1 MGQWIKARK
10 QLKECKWEKGVK
22 RVREKMVERQ
32 RKFNVC
38 VIGVIKRKS
47 IYIIWE
53 SFSEIREKENLYIE
67 KV

>member
-1 MGQWIKARK
+1 
-10 QLKECKWEKGVK
+10 
-22 RVREKMVERQ
+22 MVERQ
-32 RKFNVC
+32 RKFNIC

-67 KV
+67 KVYRVP